1 MKRLRAIEQ
10 KASRLVNQTVLD
22 FYGIKLNPKKDL
34 ANLDKVTIHAIK
46 QAMIFAVTHRYPD
59 QYDWITDLLVDC
71 VLSFVMH
78 AGLFPTDNGETEP
91 SVASEHIRESQQDE
105 CTNVTVPNPAA
116 NEAAQALP
124 LKVFEKLIVQIAELS
139 QQLNVD
145 DAFIQSL
152 SAKHLRQFTDL
163 LGDSM
168 QRIDDVNNRLQDE
181 INEREYNRRGIPE
194 PSMTAQQDSLPAA

>member
-59 QYDWITDLLVDC
+59 QFDWITDLLVDC

-78 AGLFPTDNGETEP
+78 LDPHLVRGETKTDAQLLLWGN
-91 SVASEHIRESQQDE
+91 VATAIREFSATKYASSSLPTE
-105 CTNVTVPNPAA
+105 AVVPYIV
-116 NEAAQALP
+116 EEILIG
-124 LKVFEKLIVQIAELS
+124 LEKLIMGPP
-139 QQLNVD
+139 
-145 DAFIQSL
+145 
-152 SAKHLRQFTDL
+152 AK
-163 LGDSM
+163 
-168 QRIDDVNNRLQDE
+168 LQE
-181 INEREYNRRGIPE
+181 
-194 PSMTAQQDSLPAA
+194 

>member
-59 QYDWITDLLVDC
+59 QFDWITDLLVDC

-78 AGLFPTDNGETEP
+78 LDPHLVRGETKTDAQLLLWGN
-91 SVASEHIRESQQDE
+91 VATAIREFSATKYASSSLPTE
-105 CTNVTVPNPAA
+105 AVVPVIV
-116 NEAAQALP
+116 EEILIG
-124 LKVFEKLIVQIAELS
+124 LEKLIMGAP
-139 QQLNVD
+139 
-145 DAFIQSL
+145 
-152 SAKHLRQFTDL
+152 AKL
-163 LGDSM
+163 
-168 QRIDDVNNRLQDE
+168 
-181 INEREYNRRGIPE
+181 PE
-194 PSMTAQQDSLPAA
+194 

>member
-78 AGLFPTDNGETEP
+78 LDPQLVRGETKTDAQLLLWGNV
-91 SVASEHIRESQQDE
+91 VAAIREFSATKYASSSLPTE
-105 CTNVTVPNPAA
+105 AVVPYIV
-116 NEAAQALP
+116 EEILIG
-124 LKVFEKLIVQIAELS
+124 LEKLIMGPP
-139 QQLNVD
+139 
-145 DAFIQSL
+145 
-152 SAKHLRQFTDL
+152 AK
-163 LGDSM
+163 
-168 QRIDDVNNRLQDE
+168 LQE
-181 INEREYNRRGIPE
+181 
-194 PSMTAQQDSLPAA
+194 